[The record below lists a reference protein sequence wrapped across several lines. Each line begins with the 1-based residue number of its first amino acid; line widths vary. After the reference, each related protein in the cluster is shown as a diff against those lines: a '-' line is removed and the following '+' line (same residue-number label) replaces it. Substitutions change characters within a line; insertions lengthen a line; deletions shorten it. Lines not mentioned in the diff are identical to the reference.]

1 MSRSKNLRRSIPL
14 LMAAALCT
22 CTAGLTAQTQATP
35 PQENQPPQAQQ
46 APQTQQQD
54 EQQQSKTYAGKIMK
68 LQNGNYALITG
79 QNAQGQA
86 AGHFLDN
93 QEEAKKYEG
102 KEVRVTGTL
111 EMASN
116 TIHVTKI
123 EAAA

>member
-1 MSRSKNLRRSIPL
+1 MIKNSLKGAVPL
-14 LMAAALCT
+14 LMAAALCA
-22 CTAGLTAQTQATP
+22 CTTALPAQSQAAP
-35 PQENQPPQAQQ
+35 PQEQQPPQTQQ
-46 APQTQQQD
+46 APQTQQPD
-54 EQQQSKTYAGKIMK
+54 DQQQSKTYSGKIMK

-79 QNAQGQA
+79 QTPQGQA

-102 KEVRVTGTL
+102 KEVKVTGTL